1 MNLTPMSLEVS
12 PEEGIVFSVESFGL
26 LKPPHSRYLLCQ
38 GTMQRDLVRMKLR
51 LVGE

>member
-1 MNLTPMSLEVS
+1 MSLEVS

-38 GTMQRDLVRMKLR
+38 GTMQRGIDAMR
-51 LVGE
+51 LDRHRY